1 MGLPKVAWLRIA
13 LGAIIVLGILVFYRF
28 SVHDR
33 FIALRESWEQER
45 TIEAKILELREEN
58 IDLEE
63 VIEDLNPDGREI
75 DRIVREDLRWI
86 RPTESMIN
94 LPEKE

>member
-63 VIEDLNPDGREI
+63 VIEEIAATRMSERGGSRADDRTSDAAMEDRKREGYF
-75 DRIVREDLRWI
+75 
-86 RPTESMIN
+86 
-94 LPEKE
+94 

>member
-13 LGAIIVLGILVFYRF
+13 LGIIIALGILAFYRF

-33 FIALRESWEQER
+33 FIALRESWTQER
-45 TIEAKILELREEN
+45 AIEAKILELREEN
-58 IDLEE
+58 IGLEE

>member
-45 TIEAKILELREEN
+45 TIEAKILELGEEN